1 MDSLGTLLPILLIG
15 VVFYLL
21 IMRPARNRQKK
32 QQQMLSA
39 IQPGT
44 RVMTTAGIYGTIVEI
59 DDDNASIEIAPG
71 VVIRTV
77 KAAIGRVLDEPES
90 PEIEAPPAASTDD
103 GSPS

>member
-1 MDSLGTLLPILLIG
+1 VETLGTLLPILLIG

-32 QQQMLSA
+32 QQAMMAAL
-39 IQPGT
+39 QPGS
-44 RVMTTAGIYGTIVEI
+44 RILTTAGIFATVVEL

-71 VVIRTV
+71 VVIRVV

-90 PEIEAPPAASTDD
+90 PELEAPPAS
-103 GSPS
+103 GSENPA